1 MSWNLERIQ
10 NEIQAFQ
17 EFAREV
23 IGNTKGVESLTNCP
37 IEISKRM
44 TKCKGKFEF
53 DYLVSGKKIVGVKPL
68 KIKIAQVLLN
78 EYYDEDIVET
88 IKHECVHLIVNV
100 DEKKNMGHN
109 AIFKMYCR
117 KLGVSDETYFT
128 AVPKNRM
135 KLGII
140 KYTYKE
146 SKSRTRRK
154 TTVKTKAQL
163 LGSLRRMKAYELIDS
178 CGYTDNFDTVWFDMF
193 TIYNDGGYG
202 SLTQRQMDTLY
213 KWLCESKKYCEDS
226 YNTGVLVGRVY
237 V

>member
-1 MSWNLERIQ
+1 
-10 NEIQAFQ
+10 
-17 EFAREV
+17 
-23 IGNTKGVESLTNCP
+23 
-37 IEISKRM
+37 
-44 TKCKGKFEF
+44 
-53 DYLVSGKKIVGVKPL
+53 
-68 KIKIAQVLLN
+68 
-78 EYYDEDIVET
+78 
-88 IKHECVHLIVNV
+88 
-100 DEKKNMGHN
+100 MGHN

-117 KLGVSDETYFT
+117 KLGISDETYFT

-226 YNTGVLVGRVY
+226 YNKGILVGRVY